1 MKNRIYLLT
10 LATCLVAFGVGCKA
24 VQRRVYRPAETV
36 KNYYKYME
44 EGNADE
50 VAKLLYKGSI
60 ERLFGGMDGLRKHV
74 AKESESIKKAGGLE
88 DVQIDSDSVHGQ
100 LGTVDITLKTRKSPK
115 TVKYRV
121 TLGWGED
128 STGWEIMEWD
138 DMS

>member
-1 MKNRIYLLT
+1 MKSRIYLLT

-36 KNYYKYME
+36 KNYYKYIE

-50 VAKLLYKGSI
+50 VAKLLYKNSI

-74 AKESESIKKAGGLE
+74 AEESESIKRGGGLE
-88 DVQIDSDSVHGQ
+88 YVQIDSESINGE
-100 LGTVDITLKTRKSPK
+100 LGTVDITLKTRKNAK

-121 TLGWGED
+121 GLGWGPD
-128 STGWEIMEWD
+128 SPGWEIMEWD